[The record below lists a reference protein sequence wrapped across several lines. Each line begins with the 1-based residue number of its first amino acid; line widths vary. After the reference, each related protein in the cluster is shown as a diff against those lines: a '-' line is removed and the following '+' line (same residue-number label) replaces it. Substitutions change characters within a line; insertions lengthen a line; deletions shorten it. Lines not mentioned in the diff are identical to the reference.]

1 MTTQELMPVCEADTH
16 EEVDIAQEVAKEL
29 GEQATAQIVDAP
41 KEPEVIDFYVS
52 WGFTD

>member
-1 MTTQELMPVCEADTH
+1 MTTQELMPVYKADTH
-16 EEVDIAQEVAKEL
+16 EQVATMQKVAKEL
-29 GEQATAQIVDAP
+29 GEQATAHAVDVP

>member
-1 MTTQELMPVCEADTH
+1 MTMQELMPVGEADTH
-16 EEVDIAQEVAKEL
+16 EEVDTAQEL
-29 GEQATAQIVDAP
+29 GEHAVAQIVDVP